1 MNYVK
6 LDSKLQLSRTG
17 TQGVLMQEGPALF
30 QGIGVRARV
39 KTSNPSKLAWTLRG

>member
-17 TQGVLMQEGPALF
+17 TQGVLMQGGPALF
-30 QGIGVRARV
+30 LDIGVRSPRYPV
-39 KTSNPSKLAWTLRG
+39 SKLAWTLRG